1 MSSQRP
7 KLLLLDANA
16 LLHRAW
22 HAIPP
27 LTAPNGMVVNAV
39 YGMANVS
46 LKLFKEESPDLFVAC
61 WDTAAPTFRHEAFVD
76 YKAQRE
82 EKEQE
87 LYDQIPVA
95 KEVLESI
102 GIPSFS
108 KDGYEADDLIGTLAM
123 IGVREGYDVRIVT
136 GDRDALQL
144 VSPHVDVLAFKK
156 GVSETK
162 TYDADAVVE
171 EYGITPEQIIEW
183 KAIRGD
189 TSDNIPGIKGIGEKG
204 ATELIQKFKTLEGAI
219 AAASDPSSDIKPG
232 MRAKLLEG
240 AKIGREALKLVTI
253 MRDVPLKI
261 EIEDFHGKPD
271 HDAFVR
277 LAGTYGFRSLI
288 GRFPGVA
295 QESDSSKEKKTRSK
309 KALSDDDGFV
319 SCKDENDTIKVLK
332 DFASAKDLV
341 IAIPP
346 TTQTSLFESSTDGV
360 VMGTSSRSASIPF
373 SLLRLKEVRPLA
385 EKIFTSD
392 DIGKICHDAKMCMR
406 VFSEHDFEL
415 RGVVHD
421 TLLAAYLLSEG
432 ERQADLRMIS
442 LHELGEDLPEGDALV
457 HGLATII
464 RSIADHQRASL
475 VNEHLDEVMRR
486 FELPL
491 LPVLRTMERNGIL
504 LDLSYLKKL
513 SKEITAEKK
522 SLELKMEE
530 IVGHAFNPGSPIQLS
545 QILFDELGL
554 STKGIKRSTRG
565 YSTAASELEKL
576 EGTHPIIEFVS
587 QYREVSK
594 MLSTYI
600 DALPLLVDKDGR
612 VHTTFNQAVAATGRL
627 SSSDPNLQNIPIRTE
642 LGRRMRRAFIASPG
656 MRLVSCDYSQIELR
670 VIAALSKDKKMLE
683 AFASGADIH
692 TATASAIWGVAMDE
706 VTKEQRRAAKAINFG
721 IIYGQGPNG
730 LSRTAG
736 ISFAEAKEFIEKY
749 FQTFVGVKTYLEETK
764 VMARSRGYVETL
776 FGRRRNIPD
785 IVSGIPALRAAAER
799 MAINMPAQG
808 TAADLMKLAMIRVA
822 ERLASVSRNTRLLL
836 QVHDEL
842 VLEVPEGEVD
852 VVATFVKA
860 TMESAAEIGCPIL
873 VEAKVGENWDEMNKV
888 R

>member
-1 MSSQRP
+1 MSSPRP

-46 LKLFKEESPDLFVAC
+46 LKLFKEEAPDLFVAC

-171 EYGITPEQIIEW
+171 EYGITPEQIVEW

-219 AAASDPSSDIKPG
+219 EAASDPSSDIKPG

-295 QESDSSKEKKTRSK
+295 QESNSSKEKKTRSK
-309 KALSDDDGFV
+309 KALSDDDGFI
-319 SCKDENDTIKVLK
+319 SCKDENDAIKALK
-332 DFASAKDLV
+332 EFESAKDLV

-346 TTQTSLFESSTDGV
+346 TTQTSLFESSTEGV
-360 VMGTSSRSASIPF
+360 VMGTSSCSASISF
-373 SLLRLKEVRPLA
+373 SLLRLKGVRPLA

-406 VFSEHDFEL
+406 IFSDHGFEL
-415 RGVVHD
+415 RGVIHD

-442 LHELGEDLPEGDALV
+442 LHELGEDLPEGDLLV
-457 HGLATII
+457 RRLATII
-464 RSIADHQRASL
+464 RSIADRQRASL
-475 VNEHLDEVMRR
+475 IKEHLDEVMRR

-522 SLELKMEE
+522 SLESKMEE

-576 EGTHPIIEFVS
+576 EGAHPIIELVG

-612 VHTTFNQAVAATGRL
+612 IHTTFNQAVAATGRL

-776 FGRRRNIPD
+776 FGRRRNISD

-822 ERLASVSRNTRLLL
+822 ERLASVSQDTRLLL

-842 VLEVPEGEVD
+842 VLEVPEKD
-852 VVATFVKA
+852 VERVATFVKE